1 MTTDWTAFDRLL
13 ASRRRTIVES
23 FADFLR
29 LNSVSQ
35 EPEKVRATGEWLAA
49 AMRAR
54 GLDGRVLETG
64 GNPAVF
70 GERRVPGA
78 SRTVLIYCHYD
89 TKPIPLK
96 GWLQPNPIEP
106 VFRRGLAESKAPEV
120 PLASVGDD
128 ELDGLLLHARGA
140 SDDKGPIWCHL
151 NAIELM
157 DAAGLAPG
165 VNVKLIFDGE
175 EEIGSPFF
183 GPFTEAHRDLLA
195 ADVVIVTDGP
205 KHASGRPTIT
215 GGARG
220 VMKIEL
226 VIEGARRDLHSGN
239 FAVPNPA
246 WKLNGLLSSMATPDG
261 TPLIEGFEEDV
272 VGPTPAE
279 RGMMA
284 TIPFDLPGLEK
295 ELGVR
300 LPADYLD
307 RIMFHPTLTIRGLSS
322 GFVGAEANTII
333 PHRATVAIDIR
344 MVKNQRWDKVY
355 ARVIEH
361 IRAQG
366 FTVIDSSD
374 APLPDDLRGRAVRV
388 VDKGG
393 YDPAKTSLDLPISRE
408 IIAAIERA
416 HDGERAVLMPTLGGS
431 VPIWAFTDILAL
443 PTLLVPY
450 ANANNR
456 QHSPNEHLR
465 LDTSSRVCAPPAPL
479 LTDLAGA
486 AARSHG
492 PGSSGFD
499 PTFLVGR
506 TWRAPVGAKA
516 ERQKG
521 HGLPGHELPWPSHA
535 VYFVGIYVYQS
546 WEGGHEGEAHG
557 DDRRG
562 TDP

>member
-13 ASRRRTIVES
+13 ASRRRTIVDS

-35 EPEKVRATGEWLAA
+35 EPAFVRATGEWLAA

-78 SRTVLIYCHYD
+78 TRTVLIYCHYD
-89 TKPIPLK
+89 TKPIPPK

-106 VFRRGLAESKAPEV
+106 VFRRGLAEDGAPGV
-120 PLASVGDD
+120 ALARVADD
-128 ELDGLLLHARGA
+128 ELGGLLLHARGA
-140 SDDKGPIWCHL
+140 SDDKGPIWSHL

-157 DAAGLAPG
+157 DAVGLAPG
-165 VNVKLIFDGE
+165 VHVKLIFDGE

-205 KHASGRPTIT
+205 KHASGRPTIA

-272 VGPTPAE
+272 VGPTPVE
-279 RGMMA
+279 RRMMA
-284 TIPFDLPGLEK
+284 ELPLDLPGLAK
-295 ELGVR
+295 ELGVG

-355 ARVIEH
+355 ARVIDH

-366 FTVIDSSD
+366 FTVIDSPD

-416 HDGERAVLMPTLGGS
+416 HGGERAVLMPTLGGS

-465 LDTSSRVCAPPAPL
+465 LDHLFQGIRTTAQL
-479 LTDLAGA
+479 LTDLAAGC
-486 AARSHG
+486 
-492 PGSSGFD
+492 
-499 PTFLVGR
+499 
-506 TWRAPVGAKA
+506 
-516 ERQKG
+516 
-521 HGLPGHELPWPSHA
+521 
-535 VYFVGIYVYQS
+535 
-546 WEGGHEGEAHG
+546 
-557 DDRRG
+557 
-562 TDP
+562 

>member
-13 ASRRRTIVES
+13 ASRRRAIVES

-35 EPEKVRATGEWLAA
+35 EPNKVRATGEWLAA

-54 GLDGRVLETG
+54 GLGGRVLETG

-78 SRTVLIYCHYD
+78 TRTVLIYCHYD

-106 VFRRGLAESKAPEV
+106 VFRRGLAESEAPEV
-120 PLASVGDD
+120 PLAGVGDG
-128 ELDGLLLHARGA
+128 ELGGLLLHARGA

-205 KHASGRPTIT
+205 KHASGRPTIA

-272 VGPTPAE
+272 VGPTPVE
-279 RGMMA
+279 RRMMA
-284 TIPFDLPGLEK
+284 ELPLDLPGLAK
-295 ELGVR
+295 ELGVG
-300 LPADYLD
+300 LPDDYLD

-355 ARVIEH
+355 ARVIDH

-366 FTVIDSSD
+366 FTVIDSPD

-416 HDGERAVLMPTLGGS
+416 HDGEPVVLMPTLGGS
-431 VPIWAFTDILAL
+431 VPIWAFTDILGL

-465 LDTSSRVCAPPAPL
+465 LDHLFQGVRTTAQL
-479 LTDLAGA
+479 LTDLAAGC
-486 AARSHG
+486 
-492 PGSSGFD
+492 
-499 PTFLVGR
+499 
-506 TWRAPVGAKA
+506 
-516 ERQKG
+516 
-521 HGLPGHELPWPSHA
+521 
-535 VYFVGIYVYQS
+535 
-546 WEGGHEGEAHG
+546 
-557 DDRRG
+557 
-562 TDP
+562 

>member
-1 MTTDWTAFDRLL
+1 
-13 ASRRRTIVES
+13 
-23 FADFLR
+23 
-29 LNSVSQ
+29 
-35 EPEKVRATGEWLAA
+35 
-49 AMRAR
+49 
-54 GLDGRVLETG
+54 
-64 GNPAVF
+64 
-70 GERRVPGA
+70 
-78 SRTVLIYCHYD
+78 
-89 TKPIPLK
+89 
-96 GWLQPNPIEP
+96 
-106 VFRRGLAESKAPEV
+106 
-120 PLASVGDD
+120 
-128 ELDGLLLHARGA
+128 
-140 SDDKGPIWCHL
+140 
-151 NAIELM
+151 
-157 DAAGLAPG
+157 
-165 VNVKLIFDGE
+165 VKLIFDGE

-226 VIEGARRDLHSGN
+226 VVETARRDLHSGN

-246 WKLNGLLSSMATPDG
+246 WKLNGLLASMATPDG
-261 TPLIEGFEEDV
+261 APLIEGFEDDV

-279 RGMMA
+279 RRMM
-284 TIPFDLPGLEK
+284 TELPLDLPALEK

-322 GFVGAEANTII
+322 GFVGALANTII

-355 ARVIEH
+355 QRVLDH

-366 FTVIDSSD
+366 FTVIDSPD

-393 YDPAKTSLDLPISRE
+393 YDPAKTSLDLPISQE

-416 HDGERAVLMPTLGGS
+416 HGGARAVLMPTLGGS
-431 VPIWAFTDILAL
+431 VPIWAFTDILEL

-465 LDTSSRVCAPPAPL
+465 LDHLFQGARTTAQL
-479 LTDLAGA
+479 LIDLATA
-486 AARSHG
+486 SPRS
-492 PGSSGFD
+492 
-499 PTFLVGR
+499 
-506 TWRAPVGAKA
+506 
-516 ERQKG
+516 
-521 HGLPGHELPWPSHA
+521 
-535 VYFVGIYVYQS
+535 
-546 WEGGHEGEAHG
+546 
-557 DDRRG
+557 
-562 TDP
+562 

>member
-1 MTTDWTAFDRLL
+1 MTDWTAFDRLL
-13 ASRRRTIVES
+13 ASRRRAIVEG

-35 EPEKVRATGEWLAA
+35 EPDKVRATGEWLAA
-49 AMRAR
+49 RMRAR
-54 GLDGRVLETG
+54 GLEGRVLETG

-78 SRTVLIYCHYD
+78 ARTVLIYCHYD
-89 TKPIPLK
+89 TKPIPPK

-106 VFRRGLAESKAPEV
+106 VFRRGLAEAGAPPVE
-120 PLASVGDD
+120 LAGVADD
-128 ELDGLLLHARGA
+128 ELAGLLLHARGA

-151 NAIELM
+151 HALELM
-157 DAAGLAPG
+157 DAVGLVPA
-165 VNVKLIFDGE
+165 VNVKFIFDGE

-205 KHASGRPTIT
+205 KHASGRPTIA

-226 VIEGARRDLHSGN
+226 VLESARRDVHSGN

-246 WKLNGLLSSMATPDG
+246 WKLNGLLASMATPDG
-261 TPLIEGFEEDV
+261 EPLIEGFEEDV
-272 VGPTPAE
+272 LGPTPAE
-279 RGMMA
+279 RQMMA
-284 TIPFDLPGLEK
+284 ELPLDLPALEK

-307 RIMFHPTLTIRGLSS
+307 RVMFHPTLTIRGLSS

-355 ARVIEH
+355 RRLLDH

-366 FTVIDSSD
+366 FTVLESPD
-374 APLPDDLRGRAVRV
+374 APLPDELRGRAVRV
-388 VDKGG
+388 VDANG
-393 YDPAKTSLDLPISRE
+393 YDPAKTSLDLPISHQ
-408 IIAAIERA
+408 IIATIERA
-416 HDGERAVLMPTLGGS
+416 HGGERAVLMPTLGGS
-431 VPIWAFTDILAL
+431 VPIWAFTDILKI

-465 LDTSSRVCAPPAPL
+465 LDHLFQGVRTTAQL
-479 LTDLAGA
+479 LTDLAPA
-486 AARSHG
+486 S
-492 PGSSGFD
+492 P
-499 PTFLVGR
+499 
-506 TWRAPVGAKA
+506 RA
-516 ERQKG
+516 
-521 HGLPGHELPWPSHA
+521 
-535 VYFVGIYVYQS
+535 
-546 WEGGHEGEAHG
+546 
-557 DDRRG
+557 
-562 TDP
+562 

>member
-1 MTTDWTAFDRLL
+1 MTTDWPLFDRLL
-13 ASRRRTIVES
+13 RSRRRAIVES

-35 EPEKVRATGEWLAA
+35 EPDKVRSTGEWLAA

-54 GLDGRVLETG
+54 GLGGRVLETG

-106 VFRRGLAESKAPEV
+106 VFRRGLADSDAPEV
-120 PLASVGDD
+120 PLAGVADD
-128 ELDGLLLHARGA
+128 QLGGLLLHARGA
-140 SDDKGPIWCHL
+140 SDDKGPIWSHL

-157 DAAGLAPG
+157 DAAGIAPG

-205 KHASGRPTIT
+205 KHASGRPTIA

-261 TPLIEGFEEDV
+261 KPLIEGFEADV

-279 RGMMA
+279 RRMMA
-284 TIPFDLPGLEK
+284 ELPIDLPGLAK
-295 ELGVR
+295 DLGGT
-300 LPADYLD
+300 LPDDYLD

-355 ARVIEH
+355 ARVVDH

-366 FTVIDSSD
+366 FTVIDSPD

-388 VDKGG
+388 IDKGG

-408 IIAAIERA
+408 VIASIERA
-416 HDGERAVLMPTLGGS
+416 HGGERAVLMPTLGGS

-465 LDTSSRVCAPPAPL
+465 LDHLFQGVRTTAQL
-479 LTDLAGA
+479 LTALTGAPAG
-486 AARSHG
+486 R
-492 PGSSGFD
+492 
-499 PTFLVGR
+499 
-506 TWRAPVGAKA
+506 
-516 ERQKG
+516 
-521 HGLPGHELPWPSHA
+521 
-535 VYFVGIYVYQS
+535 
-546 WEGGHEGEAHG
+546 
-557 DDRRG
+557 
-562 TDP
+562 

>member
-35 EPEKVRATGEWLAA
+35 EPNKVRATGEWLAA

-54 GLDGRVLETG
+54 GLGGRVLETG

-78 SRTVLIYCHYD
+78 TRTVLIYCHYD

-106 VFRRGLAESKAPEV
+106 VFRLGLAESEAPEV

-128 ELDGLLLHARGA
+128 DLGGLFLHARGA

-205 KHASGRPTIT
+205 KHASGRPTIA

-261 TPLIEGFEEDV
+261 APLIEGFEEDV

-279 RGMMA
+279 RRMMA
-284 TIPFDLPGLEK
+284 ELPLDLPGLAK
-295 ELGVR
+295 ELGVG

-355 ARVIEH
+355 ARVIDH

-366 FTVIDSSD
+366 FTVIDSPD

-416 HDGERAVLMPTLGGS
+416 HGGEPAVLMPTLGGS

-465 LDTSSRVCAPPAPL
+465 LDHLFQGVRTTAQL
-479 LTDLAGA
+479 LTDLAAAPPGA
-486 AARSHG
+486 TSR
-492 PGSSGFD
+492 
-499 PTFLVGR
+499 
-506 TWRAPVGAKA
+506 
-516 ERQKG
+516 
-521 HGLPGHELPWPSHA
+521 
-535 VYFVGIYVYQS
+535 I
-546 WEGGHEGEAHG
+546 
-557 DDRRG
+557 
-562 TDP
+562 